1 MPTDP
6 PPSRG
11 VPTITDGLAD
21 AVAAAGYAP
30 SIHDTQPWRWLSASD
45 TLDLYL
51 DRDRVLS
58 DTDPTARLAT
68 ISCGAALHHAR
79 TVLAARCW
87 RVTVARMP
95 DAADQ
100 QHLARLRVYAAA
112 PADPTAVHH
121 VRTMPARRTDR
132 RPVTGAP
139 VNPEDLR
146 TLAATVQAEG
156 AWLHILNSDQVAE
169 LAAAAEQ
176 AQDGEAGESEW
187 RTELGYWTGSW
198 VPAAVGRRG
207 GDRADAPISAASD
220 RAARFA
226 ILYGRSDEPR
236 DWLRAGE
243 ALSAA
248 WLGATE
254 RGVSV
259 LPMSAPVEI
268 RGTREAMR
276 RILSYLSH
284 PFLVL
289 RFGTTASSAGG
300 SE

>member
-1 MPTDP
+1 MQTDSP
-6 PPSRG
+6 A
-11 VPTITDGLAD
+11 TITDGIAD
-21 AVAAAGYAP
+21 AVAAARHAP

-45 TLDLYL
+45 TMDLYL
-51 DRDRVLS
+51 DRGRVRPGP
-58 DTDPTARLAT
+58 DPDARLAT
-68 ISCGAALHHAR
+68 ISCGTALHLAR
-79 TVLAARCW
+79 TVLAAQSW

-100 QHLARLRVYAAA
+100 EHLAGLRVYAAA
-112 PADPTAVHH
+112 PPDATAVRHA
-121 VRTMPARRTDR
+121 RTMSDRHTNR

-139 VNPEDLR
+139 LGSEDLR
-146 TLAATVQAEG
+146 VLATTVQAEG
-156 AWLHILNSDQVAE
+156 AWLHLLHPDQVTA
-169 LAAAAEQ
+169 LGAAAEQ
-176 AQDGEAGESEW
+176 AQAGEAGESYW

-198 VPAAVGRRG
+198 TPSAADGS
-207 GDRADAPISAASD
+207 ISAQSD
-220 RAARFA
+220 RAAQFA
-226 ILYGRSDEPR
+226 ILHGRSDEPR

-248 WLGATE
+248 WLTATE
-254 RGVSV
+254 RGISV

-289 RFGTTASSAGG
+289 RFGTTATSAGG
-300 SE
+300 KGGSGASGSE

>member
-1 MPTDP
+1 MQTDLP
-6 PPSRG
+6 ASRD

-21 AVAAAGYAP
+21 AVAAAVHAP
-30 SIHDTQPWRWLSASD
+30 SIHDTRPWRWLLASD
-45 TLDLYL
+45 TVDLYL
-51 DRDRVLS
+51 DRGRVLS
-58 DTDPTARLAT
+58 GTDPDARLAT
-68 ISCGAALHHAR
+68 MSCGAALHHAR
-79 TVLAARCW
+79 TVLAAQNW
-87 RVTVARMP
+87 RVTVSRMP

-100 QHLARLRVYAAA
+100 EHLARLRVYAAA
-112 PADPTAVHH
+112 PADPTAVQHA
-121 VRTMPARRTDR
+121 RTMPARRTDR

-139 VNPEDLR
+139 VNAEDLR

-156 AWLHILNSDQVAE
+156 AWLHHLRPEQVTE
-169 LAAAAEQ
+169 LRAAAEH
-176 AQDGEAGESEW
+176 AQDDEAGESEW
-187 RTELGYWTGSW
+187 RTELGYWTMGW
-198 VPAAVGRRG
+198 APAARG
-207 GDRADAPISAASD
+207 GDRTDAPISAEND

-226 ILYGRSDEPR
+226 ILHGRSDEPR

-248 WLGATE
+248 WLTATE
-254 RGVSV
+254 RGISV

-289 RFGTTASSAGG
+289 RLGTTATSAGG

>member
-1 MPTDP
+1 MKTDS
-6 PPSRG
+6 PPSPG
-11 VPTITDGLAD
+11 IPTITDGIAD
-21 AVAAAGYAP
+21 AVAAAVHAP
-30 SIHDTQPWRWLSASD
+30 SIHDTRPWRWLPAND
-45 TLDLYL
+45 TVDLYL

-58 DTDPTARLAT
+58 GTDPDARMAT

-79 TVLAARCW
+79 TVLAAQGW

-100 QHLARLRVYAAA
+100 EHLARLRVYAAA
-112 PADPTAVHH
+112 PPDATAVRH
-121 VRTMPARRTDR
+121 VRTMPARRTNR
-132 RPVTGAP
+132 RPATGAP
-139 VNPEDLR
+139 VNAEDLR

-156 AWLHILNSDQVAE
+156 AWLHYLDSDQVTA
-169 LAAAAEQ
+169 LRAAAEQ
-176 AQDGEAGESEW
+176 AQGGDAAESTW
-187 RTELGYWTGSW
+187 RAELGYWTGSW
-198 VPAAVGRRG
+198 VPAV
-207 GDRADAPISAASD
+207 ADESISAASD

-226 ILYGRSDEPR
+226 ILHGRSDEPR

-248 WLGATE
+248 WLMATE
-254 RGVSV
+254 RNISV

-289 RFGTTASSAGG
+289 RFGTSAGE
-300 SE
+300 SK